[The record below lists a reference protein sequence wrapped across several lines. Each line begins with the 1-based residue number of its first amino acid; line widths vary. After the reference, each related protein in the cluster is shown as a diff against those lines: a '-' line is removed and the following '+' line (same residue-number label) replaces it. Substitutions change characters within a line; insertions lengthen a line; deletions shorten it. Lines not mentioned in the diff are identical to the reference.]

1 MIRET
6 YKGRKLRVVKAG
18 GGLVG
23 SINGQPMP
31 ARYGVSGQEIIEQFH
46 RDIDYVDQLPIDGRW
61 GAYMYAPGTYELC
74 ENDHPEAP
82 GQPCRHNYCQQAARW
97 TDAPQPRPAGRAPG
111 EARAP
116 APGGSGGR

>member
-6 YKGRKLRVVKAG
+6 YKGRRLRVVRAG

-31 ARYGVSGQEIIEQFH
+31 SRYGVPEQAIIEQFR
-46 RDIDYVDQLPIDGRW
+46 RDIDLVDQMPIDGGRW

-74 ENDHPEAP
+74 ENSHAK
-82 GQPCRHNYCQQAARW
+82 
-97 TDAPQPRPAGRAPG
+97 APG
-111 EARAP
+111 ERCCHGYCQA
-116 APGGSGGR
+116 GRP